1 MAEWLMMNTTET
13 ARTLRSR
20 VFNGGDHNPLII
32 YGGHLLV
39 NVHVPRLSRLWRNK
53 NYHLAM
59 HSELWQFLRWKK
71 ILRKLFKRSVF
82 PLMKIKKGMYKCT
95 CALLGFVLCLWEDSF
110 GFILDFFCNKFLYH
124 RVSCCKTNL
133 YFCVLALD
141 VCSHETFW

>member
-20 VFNGGDHNPLII
+20 VFNGGDHNALII

-53 NYHLAM
+53 KNHLAM
-59 HSELWQFLRWKK
+59 HSVLWQFLRRKK
-71 ILRKLFKRSVF
+71 ILKKLLKRSTF

-95 CALLGFVLCLWEDSF
+95 FARGFRTFVCGGNSF
-110 GFILDFFCNKFLYH
+110 GFIQDFFCNKFLYH
-124 RVSCCKTNL
+124 RVSCRKTNL
-133 YFCVLALD
+133 YFCALALD
-141 VCSHETFW
+141 VCSHET

>member
-1 MAEWLMMNTTET
+1 MAGWLMMNTTET

-53 NYHLAM
+53 KNHLAM

-95 CALLGFVLCLWEDSF
+95 CAGW
-110 GFILDFFCNKFLYH
+110 G
-124 RVSCCKTNL
+124 L
-133 YFCVLALD
+133 YFVCGRILLVLYWISFATNSSIIES
-141 VCSHETFW
+141 VVARQICTFVY